1 MLEEFRLLLCQMS
14 KYRCEQ
20 NSKLISNKIK
30 WKGKSRW
37 VFNIALYRFF
47 FNHFHYSFYFF
58 LLSLVCM
65 LLTRL
70 KKKNY
75 KSITILLMIPNL
87 LECIENLTIILYICV
102 VCCMLR
108 VVCVFFCFIHVC
120 ECDHIKYLNIY

>member
-1 MLEEFRLLLCQMS
+1 MGLQHCVVS
-14 KYRCEQ
+14 
-20 NSKLISNKIK
+20 
-30 WKGKSRW
+30 
-37 VFNIALYRFF
+37 FF
-47 FNHFHYSFYFF
+47 FQSFSLFILFF
-58 LLSLVCM
+58 SSLIGLYVVNSIK
-65 LLTRL
+65 